1 MGLDALE
8 AFCRENGMALARSQ
22 VDAFL
27 EFRARLYELNK
38 VTNLTRVPFEEC
50 EARHFI
56 DSLLVAEHCPSGA
69 KVLDLG
75 TGAGFPAWPLA
86 CARPD
91 LLITAMDSSRK
102 AEKALSVVPLPNL
115 RFRLGRGEEV
125 SNRESYDVVTGRAFA
140 PLSAQLE
147 VSAAWAKVGGLV
159 VPFRTTNEAVA
170 VNAFDASPLGLTLEK
185 TTTWDVEDREAA
197 RLFPCY
203 RKTAKTPK
211 TYPRTWAQL
220 KKRPLA

>member
-1 MGLDALE
+1 MGLEALVT
-8 AFCRENGMALARSQ
+8 FCRENGMALSKTQ

-27 EFRARLYELNK
+27 EFRIRLYELNE
-38 VTNLTRVPFEEC
+38 VTNVTRVPFEDC

-56 DSLLVAEHCPSGA
+56 DSLLVAEFCPQGA

-91 LLITAMDSSRK
+91 LLVTGMDSSRK
-102 AEKALSVVPLPNL
+102 AEKALSLVPLTNL
-115 RFRLGRGEEV
+115 RFKLQRGEDV
-125 SNRESYDVVTGRAFA
+125 TNRESYEVVTGRAFA
-140 PLSAQLE
+140 PLTEQLE

-159 VPFRTTNEAVA
+159 VPFRTTRESAA
-170 VNAFDASPLGLTLEK
+170 VNAFDASALGLTLEK
-185 TTTWDVEDREAA
+185 TTSWDVEGKEAA
-197 RLFPCY
+197 RLFPSY

-211 TYPRTWAQL
+211 TFPRTWAQI
-220 KKRPLA
+220 KKRPL